1 MSIGK
6 VWNAV
11 SGVIIGT
18 CDVALTAVG
27 AVDKL
32 AQSGDRWATVALEA
46 SEQALDSARIERHR
60 NTLILEAELAQLGL
74 SEVPAPKRNVKKI
87 AATIKE
93 VKAA

>member
-11 SGVIIGT
+11 SEVIVGT
-18 CDVALTAVG
+18 CGVAVTIVG
-27 AVDKL
+27 AADKL

-46 SEQALDSARIERHR
+46 SDQALDSARIERQK
-60 NTLILEAELAQLGL
+60 NALILEAQLAELGL
-74 SEVPAPKRNVKKI
+74 SEVPIPKRSKKI
-87 AATIKE
+87 APTPIKE